1 LTPIRYLALLRAVN
15 VGGRTVKMERL
26 RALFAELGFAD
37 VQTYIQ
43 SGNVFFSCA
52 MADRAKLTLKI
63 ERHLAKS
70 LGFEVPV
77 FIRTLEELDA
87 IARSA
92 VFADRAPCEDERCC
106 VTFTSKP
113 APAGFTGSHTARE
126 DFDVLH
132 ATPGELYVVWRFING
147 RPGNPGAMIE
157 KTLGAKTTTRF
168 FHTLLKM
175 RDAGIA
181 GIAGI
186 AGPPTGQRS

>member
-1 LTPIRYLALLRAVN
+1 MPLNRYLALLRAVN

-26 RALFAELGFAD
+26 RALFAEIGLAD

-43 SGNVFFSCA
+43 SGNVFFSA
-52 MADRAKLTLKI
+52 ATVDRAKLTLKI
-63 ERHLAKS
+63 ENHLAKA

-77 FIRTLEELDA
+77 FIRSLDELEA
-87 IARSA
+87 ITRSA
-92 VFADRAPCEDERCC
+92 VFANRQPCDDERCC

-113 APAGFTGSHTARE
+113 APAGFTGAHTARE

-132 ATPGELYVVWRFING
+132 VTPGELYVVWRFING
-147 RPGNPGAMIE
+147 RPGNPGAVIE
-157 KTLGAKTTTRF
+157 KMLGAQTTTRF

-181 GIAGI
+181 GSPA
-186 AGPPTGQRS
+186 GQRSGSR